1 MKNFVK
7 WTLAVIC
14 GIFIFNII
22 IFIISIGMIGS
33 LAAAGSSQ
41 PVLPKSGVLYLDM
54 SKITIAEQSKEDD
67 VFASLQGESR
77 TTIGLLD
84 AVQALNTASLDPA
97 VQYLYLRPQDASIG
111 MSQMEEFRTAL
122 ANFRKNGKAV
132 ITIMDT
138 PSTGS
143 YYLASVSDKIYLTP
157 YKGATYMMTGVSSQL
172 IFVKDLLDKLGVNVQ
187 LIRHGKY
194 KSAGEMFVK
203 NTASPEN
210 LEQNQVMISSI
221 WNAYASEIAESRG
234 ITVERL
240 NEIIDNIEL
249 VFAEDF
255 VKAGLVDELLSAEE
269 RKQKLADLAVV
280 EKFDDIKFIP
290 FADYVT
296 AKATASKAKQ
306 KIAVIYADGE
316 IVDGTGRDEVAGT
329 YFASQIE
336 KVRSDST
343 IKAVVFRVNS
353 PGGSVAAS
361 ERIKEQ
367 IELLKKEKPVVASYG
382 DYAASGGYWI
392 SNSCDRIFADKTT
405 LTGSIG
411 VFSMIP
417 DFSGTLKDIAHVN
430 ITPVNSN
437 KHGDMLSLFRPL
449 DEVETAA
456 MQASVEDIYSTFVNY
471 VAEGRGLEPDFVD
484 SIAQG
489 RVWTG
494 ADALE
499 IGLVDEIGTLEEAL
513 QYTASLVSDGD
524 PDLKAWKI
532 VGYPKP
538 QTTAEQ
544 ILSKLNKTT
553 QSKANALTGTPFE
566 SFGNSMTE
574 WSEQVMET
582 RNFAFAR
589 MPFEIVM
596 E

>member
-14 GIFIFNII
+14 GIFIFNIL
-22 IFIISIGMIGS
+22 IFIISIGMLGS

-54 SKITIAEQSKEDD
+54 SKIAIAEQSKEDD

-77 TTIGLLD
+77 TTIGLFD

-111 MSQMEEFRTAL
+111 MSQMEEFRAAL
-122 ANFRKNGKAV
+122 ANFRKNGKAI

-255 VKAGLVDELLSAEE
+255 VKAGLADELLSAEE

-280 EKFDDIKFIP
+280 EKYDDIKFIP
-290 FADYVT
+290 FADYVI
-296 AKATASKAKQ
+296 AKAPVSKAKQ

-417 DFSGTLKDIAHVN
+417 DLSGTLKDIAHVN

-449 DEVETAA
+449 DEAETAA
-456 MQASVEDIYSTFVNY
+456 MQASVEDIYTTFVNY

-499 IGLVDEIGTLEEAL
+499 IGLVDEIGTLEDAL
-513 QYTASLVSDGD
+513 HYTASLVSEGD
-524 PDLKAWKI
+524 ADLNAWKI

-574 WSEQVMET
+574 WAEQVMET

-596 E
+596 K

>member
-54 SKITIAEQSKEDD
+54 SKIAIAEQSKEDD

-97 VQYLYLRPQDASIG
+97 VQYLYFRPQDASIG
-111 MSQMEEFRTAL
+111 MSQMEEFRAAL
-122 ANFRKNGKAV
+122 ANFRKNGKAI

-255 VKAGLVDELLSAEE
+255 VKAGLADELLSAEE

-280 EKFDDIKFIP
+280 EKYDDIKFIP
-290 FADYVT
+290 FADYVI
-296 AKATASKAKQ
+296 AKAPVSKAKQ

-417 DFSGTLKDIAHVN
+417 DLSGTLKDIAHVN

-449 DEVETAA
+449 DEAETAA
-456 MQASVEDIYSTFVNY
+456 MQASVEDIYTTFVNY

-499 IGLVDEIGTLEEAL
+499 IGLVDEIGTLEDAL
-513 QYTASLVSDGD
+513 HYTASLVSEGD
-524 PDLKAWKI
+524 ADLKAWKI

>member
-194 KSAGEMFVK
+194 KSAGEMFIK
-203 NTASPEN
+203 NSASPEN

-240 NEIIDNIEL
+240 NEMIDNIEL

-255 VKAGLVDELLSAEE
+255 VEAGLVDELLSAEE

-280 EKFDDIKFIP
+280 EKYDDIKFIP

-296 AKATASKAKQ
+296 AKAQISKAKQ

-449 DEVETAA
+449 DEAETAA
-456 MQASVEDIYSTFVNY
+456 MQASVEDIYTTFVNY

-499 IGLVDEIGTLEEAL
+499 IGLVDEIGTLEDAL
-513 QYTASLVSDGD
+513 KYTASLVSDGD

-589 MPFEIVM
+589 MPFEIIM

>member
-54 SKITIAEQSKEDD
+54 SKITIAEQSREDD

-194 KSAGEMFVK
+194 KSAGEMFIK
-203 NTASPEN
+203 NSASPEN

-255 VKAGLVDELLSAEE
+255 VEAGLVDELLSAEE

-280 EKFDDIKFIP
+280 EKYDDIKFIP

-296 AKATASKAKQ
+296 AKAQISKAKQ

-456 MQASVEDIYSTFVNY
+456 MQASVEDIYTTFVNY

-499 IGLVDEIGTLEEAL
+499 IGLVDEIGTLEDAL
-513 QYTASLVSDGD
+513 KYTASLVSDGD

-589 MPFEIVM
+589 MPFEIIM

>member
-111 MSQMEEFRTAL
+111 MSQMEEFRAAL

-296 AKATASKAKQ
+296 AKATVSKAKQ

-456 MQASVEDIYSTFVNY
+456 MQASVEDIYTTFVNY

>member
-14 GIFIFNII
+14 GIFIFNIL
-22 IFIISIGMIGS
+22 IFIISIGMLGS

-157 YKGATYMMTGVSSQL
+157 YKGATYMMTGVSSRL

-194 KSAGEMFVK
+194 KSAGEMFIK
-203 NTASPEN
+203 NSASPEN

-255 VKAGLVDELLSAEE
+255 VEVGLVDELLSAEE

-280 EKFDDIKFIP
+280 EKYDDIKFIP

-296 AKATASKAKQ
+296 AKAQISKAKQ

-353 PGGSVAAS
+353 PGGSVVAS

-417 DFSGTLKDIAHVN
+417 DLSGTLKDIAHVN

-456 MQASVEDIYSTFVNY
+456 MQASVEDIYTTFVNY

-499 IGLVDEIGTLEEAL
+499 IGLVDEIGTLEDAL
-513 QYTASLVSDGD
+513 KYTASLVSDGD

-589 MPFEIVM
+589 MPFEIIM

>member
-14 GIFIFNII
+14 GIIIFNII

-54 SKITIAEQSKEDD
+54 SKIAIAEQSKEDD

-122 ANFRKNGKAV
+122 ANFRKNGKAI

-255 VKAGLVDELLSAEE
+255 VKAGLADELLSAEE

-280 EKFDDIKFIP
+280 EKYDDIKFIP
-290 FADYVT
+290 FADYVI
-296 AKATASKAKQ
+296 AKAPVSKAKQ

-417 DFSGTLKDIAHVN
+417 DLSGTLKDIAHVN

-449 DEVETAA
+449 DEAETAA
-456 MQASVEDIYSTFVNY
+456 MQASVEDIYTTFVNY

-499 IGLVDEIGTLEEAL
+499 IGLVDEIGTLEDAL
-513 QYTASLVSDGD
+513 HYTASLVSEGD
-524 PDLKAWKI
+524 SDLKAWKI

>member
-194 KSAGEMFVK
+194 KSAGEMFIK
-203 NTASPEN
+203 NSASPEN

-255 VKAGLVDELLSAEE
+255 VEAGLVDELLSAEE

-280 EKFDDIKFIP
+280 EKYDDIKFIP

-296 AKATASKAKQ
+296 AKATVSKAKQ

-456 MQASVEDIYSTFVNY
+456 MQASVEDIYTTFVNY

-499 IGLVDEIGTLEEAL
+499 IGLVDEIGTLEDAL
-513 QYTASLVSDGD
+513 KYTASLVSDGD

-574 WSEQVMET
+574 WSEQVMDT

-589 MPFEIVM
+589 MPFEIIM

>member
-111 MSQMEEFRTAL
+111 MSQMEEFRAAL

-456 MQASVEDIYSTFVNY
+456 MQASVEDIYTTFVNY

>member
-14 GIFIFNII
+14 GIFIFNIL
-22 IFIISIGMIGS
+22 IFIISIGMLGS

-54 SKITIAEQSKEDD
+54 SKIAIAEQSKEDD

-122 ANFRKNGKAV
+122 ANFRKNGKAI

-255 VKAGLVDELLSAEE
+255 VKAGLADELLSAEE

-280 EKFDDIKFIP
+280 EKYDDIKFIP
-290 FADYVT
+290 FADYVI
-296 AKATASKAKQ
+296 AKAPVSKAKQ

-316 IVDGTGRDEVAGT
+316 IVDGTGRDQVAGT

-353 PGGSVAAS
+353 PGGSVVAS

-392 SNSCDRIFADKTT
+392 SNSCDKIFADRTT

-417 DFSGTLKDIAHVN
+417 DLSGTLKDIAHVN

-449 DEVETAA
+449 DEAETAA
-456 MQASVEDIYSTFVNY
+456 MQASVEDIYTTFVNY

-494 ADALE
+494 ADALG
-499 IGLVDEIGTLEEAL
+499 IGLVDEIGTLEDAL
-513 QYTASLVSDGD
+513 HYAASLVSEGD
-524 PDLKAWKI
+524 ADLNAWKI

-538 QTTAEQ
+538 LTTAER
-544 ILSKLNKTT
+544 ILSMLNKTT

-574 WSEQVMET
+574 WAEQVMET

>member
-14 GIFIFNII
+14 GIFIFNIL
-22 IFIISIGMIGS
+22 IFIISIGMLGS

-54 SKITIAEQSKEDD
+54 SKIAIAEQSKEDD

-122 ANFRKNGKAV
+122 ANFRKNGKAI

-255 VKAGLVDELLSAEE
+255 VKAGLADELLSAEE

-280 EKFDDIKFIP
+280 EKYDDIKFIP
-290 FADYVT
+290 FADYVI
-296 AKATASKAKQ
+296 AKAPVSKAKQ

-316 IVDGTGRDEVAGT
+316 IVDGTGRDQVAGT

-353 PGGSVAAS
+353 PGGSVVAS

-392 SNSCDRIFADKTT
+392 SNSCDKIFADRTT

-417 DFSGTLKDIAHVN
+417 DLSGTLKDIAHVN

-449 DEVETAA
+449 DEAETAA
-456 MQASVEDIYSTFVNY
+456 MQASVEDIYTTFVNY
-471 VAEGRGLEPDFVD
+471 VAEGRGLEPNFVD

-494 ADALE
+494 ADALG
-499 IGLVDEIGTLEEAL
+499 IGLVDEIGTLEDAL
-513 QYTASLVSDGD
+513 HYTASLVSEGD
-524 PDLKAWKI
+524 SDLKAWKI

-574 WSEQVMET
+574 WAEQVMET

>member
-111 MSQMEEFRTAL
+111 MSQMEEFRAAL

-296 AKATASKAKQ
+296 AKATVSKAKQ

-456 MQASVEDIYSTFVNY
+456 MQASVEDIYTTFVNY

-494 ADALE
+494 ADAFE
-499 IGLVDEIGTLEEAL
+499 IGLVDEIGTLEDAL
-513 QYTASLVSDGD
+513 KYTASLVSDGD
-524 PDLKAWKI
+524 SDLKAWKI

-553 QSKANALTGTPFE
+553 RSKANALTGTPFE

-574 WSEQVMET
+574 WSEQVTET

>member
-97 VQYLYLRPQDASIG
+97 VKYLYLRPQDASIG
-111 MSQMEEFRTAL
+111 MSQMEEFRAAL

-456 MQASVEDIYSTFVNY
+456 MQASVEDIYTTFVNY

>member
-22 IFIISIGMIGS
+22 IFIISIGMLGS

-67 VFASLQGESR
+67 IFASLQEDSR

-111 MSQMEEFRTAL
+111 MSQMEEFRAAL

-132 ITIMDT
+132 VTIMDT

-194 KSAGEMFVK
+194 KSAGEMFIK

-296 AKATASKAKQ
+296 AKAPASKAKQ

-417 DFSGTLKDIAHVN
+417 DLSGTLKDIAHVN

-456 MQASVEDIYSTFVNY
+456 MQASVEDIYTTFVNY
-471 VAEGRGLEPDFVD
+471 VAEGRGLDPDFVD

-499 IGLVDEIGTLEEAL
+499 IGLVDEIGTLEDAL

-544 ILSKLNKTT
+544 ILSKFNKTT

-566 SFGNSMTE
+566 SFGNAMTE

-589 MPFEIVM
+589 MPFEFVV

>member
-14 GIFIFNII
+14 GIFIFNIL
-22 IFIISIGMIGS
+22 IFIISIGMLGS

-296 AKATASKAKQ
+296 AKATVSKAKQ

-456 MQASVEDIYSTFVNY
+456 MQASVEDIYTTFVNY

-513 QYTASLVSDGD
+513 QYTASLVSEGD
-524 PDLKAWKI
+524 SDLKAWKI

>member
-14 GIFIFNII
+14 GIIIFNII

-54 SKITIAEQSKEDD
+54 SKIAIAEQSKEDD

-122 ANFRKNGKAV
+122 ANFRKNGKAI

-255 VKAGLVDELLSAEE
+255 VKAGLADELLSAEE

-280 EKFDDIKFIP
+280 EKYDDIKFIP
-290 FADYVT
+290 FADYVI
-296 AKATASKAKQ
+296 AKAPVSKAKQ

-449 DEVETAA
+449 DEAETAA
-456 MQASVEDIYSTFVNY
+456 MQASVEDIYTTFVNY

-499 IGLVDEIGTLEEAL
+499 IGLVDEIGTLEDAL
-513 QYTASLVSDGD
+513 HYTASLVSEGD
-524 PDLKAWKI
+524 SDLKAWKI

>member
-22 IFIISIGMIGS
+22 IFIISIGMLGS

-54 SKITIAEQSKEDD
+54 SKIAIAEQSKEDD

-122 ANFRKNGKAV
+122 ANFRKNGKAI

-255 VKAGLVDELLSAEE
+255 VKAGLADELLSAEE

-280 EKFDDIKFIP
+280 EKYDDIKFIP
-290 FADYVT
+290 FADYVI
-296 AKATASKAKQ
+296 AKAPVSKAKQ

-316 IVDGTGRDEVAGT
+316 IVDGTGRDQVAGT

-353 PGGSVAAS
+353 PGGSVVAS

-392 SNSCDRIFADKTT
+392 SNSCDKIFADRTT

-417 DFSGTLKDIAHVN
+417 DLSGTLKDIAHVN

-449 DEVETAA
+449 DEAETAA
-456 MQASVEDIYSTFVNY
+456 MQASVEDIYTTFVNY

-499 IGLVDEIGTLEEAL
+499 IGLVDEIGTLEDAL
-513 QYTASLVSDGD
+513 HYAASLVSEGD
-524 PDLKAWKI
+524 ADLNAWKI

-538 QTTAEQ
+538 LTTAER
-544 ILSKLNKTT
+544 ILSMLNKTT

-566 SFGNSMTE
+566 SFGNSMSE
-574 WSEQVMET
+574 WAERVTET

-596 E
+596 K

>member
-54 SKITIAEQSKEDD
+54 SKIAIAEQSKEDD

-122 ANFRKNGKAV
+122 ANFRKNGKAI

-255 VKAGLVDELLSAEE
+255 VKAGLADELLSAEE

-280 EKFDDIKFIP
+280 EKYDDIKFIP
-290 FADYVT
+290 FADYVI
-296 AKATASKAKQ
+296 AKAPVSKAKQ

-316 IVDGTGRDEVAGT
+316 IVDGTGRDQVAGT

-353 PGGSVAAS
+353 PGGSVVAS

-417 DFSGTLKDIAHVN
+417 DLSGTLKDIAHVN

-449 DEVETAA
+449 DEAETAA
-456 MQASVEDIYSTFVNY
+456 MQASVEDIYTTFVNY

-494 ADALE
+494 ADALG
-499 IGLVDEIGTLEEAL
+499 IGLVDEIGTLEDAL
-513 QYTASLVSDGD
+513 HYAASLVSEGD
-524 PDLKAWKI
+524 ADLNAWKI

-538 QTTAEQ
+538 LTTAER
-544 ILSKLNKTT
+544 ILSMLNKTT

-596 E
+596 K